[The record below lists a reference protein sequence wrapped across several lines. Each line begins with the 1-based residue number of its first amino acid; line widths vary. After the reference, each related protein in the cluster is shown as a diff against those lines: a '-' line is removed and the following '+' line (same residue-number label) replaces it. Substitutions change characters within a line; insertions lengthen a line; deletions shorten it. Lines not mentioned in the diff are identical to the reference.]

1 MQGKP
6 GDFLVAHPLLEDENF
21 ERSVVLLTQWDEHG
35 ASGLIVNRLSDYT
48 LDQALRGDWP
58 SWPLYFG
65 GPVGT
70 DSLYFLHQ
78 RPDLISNGS
87 PVGTELYFGGDFDS
101 MRYAVRNELI
111 SADEIRFTAGYAGWS
126 SGQLESELAERSWVL
141 QPARELRDWWGDD
154 SLYRSLAN
162 DWPDELKLWVNK
174 PDVPHWN

>member
-78 RPDLISNGS
+78 RPDLISDGS
-87 PVGTELYFGGDFDS
+87 PVGENLFFGGDFDA

-141 QPARELRDWWGDD
+141 QPSRELRDWWGDD

-162 DWPDELKLWVNK
+162 DWPDDLKLWVNK
-174 PDVPHWN
+174 PEVPHWN